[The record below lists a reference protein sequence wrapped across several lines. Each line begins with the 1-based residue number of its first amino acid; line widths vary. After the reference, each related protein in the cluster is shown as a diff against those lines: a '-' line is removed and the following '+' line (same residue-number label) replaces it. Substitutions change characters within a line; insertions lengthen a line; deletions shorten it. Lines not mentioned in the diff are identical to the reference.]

1 LWDLLVIFAGTGP
14 LGAAIGAARDAG
26 GASVLLRGIALGV
39 GLALLSVALLRI
51 ISERVFRC
59 LLPARRSDRETNQK
73 VRLMYFAAFAWI
85 WIASFLSWCVAS
97 NVLRR

>member
-1 LWDLLVIFAGTGP
+1 MLLVFAGAGP

-26 GASVLLRGIALGV
+26 GAGALLRGIALGV

-59 LLPARRSDRETNQK
+59 LPARRSDRETNQK
-73 VRLMYFAAFAWI
+73 VRLMYFAAFAWL
-85 WIASFLSWCVAS
+85 WIASFLSWYVTS
-97 NVLRR
+97 NMLRR